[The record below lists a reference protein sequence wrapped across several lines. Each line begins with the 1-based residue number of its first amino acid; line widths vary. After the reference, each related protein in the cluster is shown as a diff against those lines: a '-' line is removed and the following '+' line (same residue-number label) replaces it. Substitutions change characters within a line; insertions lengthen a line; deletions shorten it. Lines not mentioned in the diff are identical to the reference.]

1 MMELETHRLHL
12 RPHRRGDLDHLAAL
26 YADPEVTEFTKLG
39 QLTRAEAK
47 ATLEGNLADWR
58 KKKFGICAVF
68 VKSSGEFAGECGLF
82 GLESSGDIALRY
94 AFHKRFWGQGLAT
107 EAAYAVIDNA
117 FRRLC
122 LKRIV
127 SLVEGPNDASHHV
140 TKKLGLSIE
149 RIAQTSKDELY
160 VYAVTAEQWAK
171 HRRLSSMRRG
181 QRLS

>member
-26 YADPEVTEFTKLG
+26 YADPDITAFTKLG

-47 ATLEGNLADWR
+47 ATLECYLANWR
-58 KKKFGICAVF
+58 DKAFGIYAVF
-68 VKSSGEFAGECGLF
+68 VTSSGEYAGECGLF
-82 GLESSGDIALRY
+82 TLESTGDIALRY

-107 EAAYAVIDNA
+107 EAAHVVIDNA
-117 FRRLC
+117 FRRLDM
-122 LKRIV
+122 KRIV
-127 SLVEGPNDASHHV
+127 SLVEGPNHASHHV

-149 RIAQTSKDELY
+149 RIAQISKGELY

-171 HRRLSSMRRG
+171 RRRLSSMRRG
-181 QRLS
+181 